1 MSNTEVEFGKV
12 LQAHRELLGIKIK
25 IKSALFTVPCK
36 HVFIGLEMVRMCTVM
51 QENI

>member
-1 MSNTEVEFGKV
+1 MSNTEVEFGKA
-12 LQAHRELLGIKIK
+12 LQAHRELVGIK

-36 HVFIGLEMVRMCTVM
+36 HVFIGFEMVHMCTVM